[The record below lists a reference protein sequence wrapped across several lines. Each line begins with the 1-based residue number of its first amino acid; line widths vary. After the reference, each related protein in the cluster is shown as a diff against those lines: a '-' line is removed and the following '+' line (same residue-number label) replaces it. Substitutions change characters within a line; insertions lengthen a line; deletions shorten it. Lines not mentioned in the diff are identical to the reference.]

1 MKIQIEAH
9 MMMPNFKKDRS
20 ATLRFCTARE
30 VNVEEREILFEAGT
44 TDELGWLL
52 WSPNKLQM
60 EDIPKEQASDSSK
73 TPAQRLRG
81 AIYILW
87 QQSGEPGDFEV
98 FYREKM
104 EKLIEFIKAK
114 LD

>member
-1 MKIQIEAH
+1 MNIQIEAH
-9 MMMPNFKKDRS
+9 MRMPHFNKDRS
-20 ATLRFCTARE
+20 ATIKFTSARE
-30 VNVEEREILFEAGT
+30 ITKEEREILFEAGT
-44 TDELGWLL
+44 TDDLGWLL
-52 WSPNKLQM
+52 WSPNKHQTDDL
-60 EDIPKEQASDSSK
+60 PKEEASDSTK